1 MELKE
6 SRPTLARSS
15 KRKPP
20 PSCRRRHLA
29 AAATASP
36 HIDGTCA
43 HACTSKLADVQ
54 YLVYVILAL
63 LHCAAGGQDGVHC
76 WLSRVQHAAIC
87 YCAAGFAH
95 SVVCMYGAGAP
106 PSNALVWGSMFNDET
121 SVMYKPVPLP
131 GNLTLMAGQVQ
142 PGTNYAC
149 GLAANGSAWCI
160 GEPGSAHG
168 ILCEVRSAR
177 VCTWA
182 AVCCAQL
189 DVPASSTLFPALPT
203 ACLLCRQQ
211 QRWAAG
217 CGEGRQQL
225 SSAATGGRRG
235 SVFPAGSQ

>member
-6 SRPTLARSS
+6 SRTTLARSS

-20 PSCRRRHLA
+20 PSCRRRRHRF
-29 AAATASP
+29 TP
-36 HIDGTCA
+36 PRRGPTCA

-63 LHCAAGGQDGVHC
+63 LHFAAGGQDGVLC
-76 WLSRVQHAAIC
+76 RLSCSCVQHAATC

-106 PSNALVWGSMFNDET
+106 LSNALLWGSMFNDET
-121 SVMYKPVPLP
+121 SVMYKPVPLL

-168 ILCEVRSAR
+168 IRCEVRSAR

-217 CGEGRQQL
+217 CGKGCQQL